1 MSFAIHT
8 EAFKTIIC

>member
-8 EAFKTIIC
+8 EAFKTIIR